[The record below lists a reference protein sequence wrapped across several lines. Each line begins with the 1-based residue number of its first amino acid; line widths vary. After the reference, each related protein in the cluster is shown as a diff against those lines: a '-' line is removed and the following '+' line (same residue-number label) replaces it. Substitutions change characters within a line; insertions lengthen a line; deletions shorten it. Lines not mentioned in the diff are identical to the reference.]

1 MLSNDSIKAAKQ
13 RSGRQSAAAACVMTV
28 ICGIFSLFQ
37 PLYTQVDNY
46 LASLVTNRIYD
57 SDNYCMFLN
66 PVLCRIV
73 GILQK
78 LCPDGDAFTLLSRVM
93 ILAGI
98 WYLSYFAARTLRKN
112 SELVC
117 AYLILFLLVIN
128 ASLFFDYFTIWAA
141 FFSFAG
147 MILLLYGIRHERR
160 WSDVTAGTL
169 FLACGIMWRVESAA
183 IFVPFVGLELFIE
196 FVFVPKTK
204 EERSAFVRK
213 ACGTLVPAVLCV
225 LALLSIDY
233 GFKHSEKYKYGV
245 DYNNA
250 VSAVVDFPMEDYEKV
265 KDLLP
270 GVSRNDYESLQ
281 VRLYAD
287 TDRVTMEY
295 SKRIADA
302 GSIHAVDL
310 SVKGLLESMRVLLS
324 AVLASKKTLF
334 YWGLLF
340 LFLLLIV
347 LSDVKWY
354 YKLELF
360 LTYCGAWLIMLY
372 FSFVGRIPLRVI
384 NSVTYAVFGMV
395 LLLFLAEEW
404 KSEKINLKWI
414 KGFLFAAAAV
424 VACMDTISY
433 DFISPQSVFEAKKG
447 ADESRWESTYK
458 EGILYLWQTNEYVQR
473 PMRDFIDQGKIMTED
488 FLKHNLCYG
497 EWTYG
502 QVYFRNYLERLG
514 VPNPMKALLDRKE
527 TYYVAEDSDLVL
539 TYLREHYDEK
549 VQVVRTGEID
559 GIPVWKFTGGNN

>member
-1 MLSNDSIKAAKQ
+1 MWSNDSIRAAERISRRKPAL
-13 RSGRQSAAAACVMTV
+13 AASMMTV
-28 ICGIFSLFQ
+28 ICGIFSFFQ

-73 GILQK
+73 GMLQK
-78 LCPDGDAFTLLSRVM
+78 LVPDGDAFTLFSRLM

-98 WYLSYFAARTLRKN
+98 WYLGYFAARTLRRN
-112 SELVC
+112 SELAC
-117 AYLILFLLVIN
+117 AYLILFMLVIN

-141 FFSFAG
+141 FFSFVG
-147 MILLLYGIRHERR
+147 MILLLYGVRHERK
-160 WSDVTAGTL
+160 WSDTAAGTW
-169 FLACGIMWRVESAA
+169 FLCCGILWRVESAA
-183 IFVPFVGLELFIE
+183 IFVPFIALELFVE
-196 FVFVPKTK
+196 FVFASKTK
-204 EERSAFVRK
+204 DERFSFVRR
-213 ACGTLVPAVLCV
+213 ACGALGAAALCGLV
-225 LALLSIDY
+225 LLSIDF

-250 VSAVVDFPMEDYEKV
+250 VSAVVDFPMEDYELV

-287 TDRVTMEY
+287 TDRVTTEY
-295 SKRIADA
+295 SRKIGEA
-302 GSIHAVDL
+302 GSVHAVSL
-310 SVKGLLESMRVLLS
+310 SVKGILESGRTLLGMMMG
-324 AVLASKKTLF
+324 SKKTLF

-354 YKLELF
+354 YKLEMF
-360 LTYCGAWLIMLY
+360 FTYCGAWLIMLY

-404 KSEKINLKWI
+404 KSEKVNLKWM
-414 KGFLFAAAAV
+414 KGFLFAAAAA
-424 VACMDTISY
+424 VACMDTLTY
-433 DFISPQSVFEAKKG
+433 DFVSPQSVVRAKKG
-447 ADESRWESTYK
+447 ADESRWQSTYE
-458 EGILYLWQTNEYVQR
+458 EGVLYLWQTNEYVQR
-473 PMRDFIDQGKIMTED
+473 PMRDFIDQGKLMTEE
-488 FLKHNLCYG
+488 FLEHNLCYG

-502 QVYFRNYLERLG
+502 QVYFQNYLERLG
-514 VPNPMKALLDRKE
+514 VPNPMKALLDREE
-527 TYYVAEDSDLVL
+527 TYYVAEDSNLVL
-539 TYLREHYDEK
+539 TYLREHFDEG
-549 VQVVRTGEID
+549 VEVSQTGEID